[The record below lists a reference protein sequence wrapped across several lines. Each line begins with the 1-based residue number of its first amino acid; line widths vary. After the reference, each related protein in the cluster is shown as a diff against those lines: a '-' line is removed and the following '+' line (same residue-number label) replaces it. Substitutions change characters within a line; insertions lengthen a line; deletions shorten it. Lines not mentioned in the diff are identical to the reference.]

1 MLKVFDIF
9 EVDVTTIESSKVK
22 LDECRLDPDFYSSNQ
37 DFINGLDTAPLYDFC
52 EEIFMGPIFKRNEVK
67 NENLGIRFLASN
79 EIISLEPDVSYLE
92 KQQAEVLNLIVKK
105 GMILI
110 TGYGTIGSIRIVD
123 SIIDGFS
130 VADNVTRIIPKDSI
144 GFISCFLSSK
154 FGNKLLNDYS
164 SGSTVKFI
172 QAPQIAKIPI
182 PILPD
187 AIVSRINELY
197 LKAVICRESSYS
209 NLEKAKSLVLQ
220 YNNLPP
226 LDESEIETLDPEKE
240 VEIRLVSTEEFT
252 TDYRLDA
259 HFYNPMAK
267 KAMDNITQY
276 SNKWDVLQNIS
287 ESIFMC
293 DRFNRNYV
301 EKEYGLP
308 FLSGK
313 NIIQIRP
320 DVKYIS
326 LSETNEIDNLLV
338 KKGWIL
344 LTRSGTLGR
353 IGFIWNNYEEY
364 TATEDIVRIV
374 PNQSIDGGY
383 LCAFLSSEYG
393 FHQILRFK
401 HGAVIDHLTP
411 EDVGFVNVPI
421 CDKEKEIGDLVR
433 KAYDLRAEAIQLED
447 EAQEILT
454 KALTGK

>member
-1 MLKVFDIF
+1 LYLNAVG
-9 EVDVTTIESSKVK
+9 
-22 LDECRLDPDFYSSNQ
+22 CREKSH
-37 DFINGLDTAPLYDFC
+37 
-52 EEIFMGPIFKRNEVK
+52 
-67 NENLGIRFLASN
+67 
-79 EIISLEPDVSYLE
+79 SYLE
-92 KQQAEVLNLIVKK
+92 K
-105 GMILI
+105 
-110 TGYGTIGSIRIVD
+110 
-123 SIIDGFS
+123 
-130 VADNVTRIIPKDSI
+130 
-144 GFISCFLSSK
+144 
-154 FGNKLLNDYS
+154 
-164 SGSTVKFI
+164 
-172 QAPQIAKIPI
+172 AKT
-182 PILPD
+182 
-187 AIVSRINELY
+187 
-197 LKAVICRESSYS
+197 
-209 NLEKAKSLVLQ
+209 LVLK
-220 YNNLPP
+220 YNNLPS
-226 LDESEIETLDPEKE
+226 LDESEIETLDPDKE
-240 VEIRLVSTEEFT
+240 LEIRQVSIEEFT
-252 TDYRLDA
+252 SDYRLDA

>member
-9 EVDVTTIESSKVK
+9 EVDVTTIGSSKVK
-22 LDECRLDPDFYSSNQ
+22 LDECRLDPTFYSANQ
-37 DFINGLDTAPLYDFC
+37 TFINELKTKPLESFC
-52 EEIFMGPIFKRNEVK
+52 NDVFNPLVFKREFVNDK
-67 NENLGIRFLASN
+67 NECRYLASA
-79 EIISLEPDVSYLE
+79 EITSLDPEITFITND
-92 KQQAEVLNLIVKK
+92 QAIRLNLKVHRGEVLV
-105 GMILI
+105 
-110 TGYGTIGSIRIVD
+110 TGFGTIGSIRIVD
-123 SIIDGFS
+123 DIINDFA
-130 VADNVTRIIPKDSI
+130 VANNVTRIIPIDKYT
-144 GFISCFLSSK
+144 GFLVCFLESS

-164 SGSTVKFI
+164 AGAVVKYI
-172 QAPQIAKIPI
+172 EAPQIAKIPI

-187 AIVSRINELY
+187 EIVARINELY
-197 LKAVICRESSYS
+197 LKAVICRENSHSY
-209 NLEKAKSLVLQ
+209 LEKAKSLVLQ

-226 LDESEIETLDPEKE
+226 LDENEIETLDPEKE
-240 VEIRLVSTEEFT
+240 VEIRLVSTVEFT
-252 TDYRLDA
+252 TVYRLDA

-267 KAMDNITQY
+267 KAVDNIHRSSY
-276 SNKWDVLQNIS
+276 KSDVLQYLT
-287 ESIFMC
+287 ETIFMC

-326 LSETNEIDNLLV
+326 LSETNDIDKLLV

-353 IGFIWNNYEEY
+353 IGFIWNNYEGF

-421 CDKEKEIGDLVR
+421 CDEQKEIGDLVR
-433 KAYDLRAEAIQLED
+433 QAYELRAEAIKLED

-454 KALTGK
+454 NALTGK